1 MNVFRKVWGIFSSK
15 SWWLIGNPKV
25 EQTQR
30 LEILDHA
37 QAIVKAAQDLE
48 SIAVGYAP
56 LAELLFPV
64 GEIFKDRP
72 VGLGSQRIPWEPSG
86 LHTGGTSPVILKE
99 AGVIFGLI
107 GHREAR
113 DDLGEGPHLNK
124 QIRIALDYGII
135 PILCCGEPKGS
146 LVESETT
153 REKALKAELLPA
165 LEGFTA
171 EELLQRQLT
180 IAYEPGHVIGLDQPA
195 DMGYIRSGFSLIK
208 KILLKHNLEGLAKKG
223 RLLYGGGVNSDT
235 IQQVWGLDRPTKVF
249 SGENWAGFL
258 VGRASASP
266 DFMDMMEKW
275 QAKLGRYRDRSKVF
289 LMEEDKTGV
298 ERLEIPR
305 IAPPKKKVRVAVYG
319 IGEVGVGFITSVFK
333 EDKID
338 IVQLFNMEVDAE
350 DIRARIYKSLFI
362 DKDKV
367 FIDDHHVV
375 IKDEV
380 AVQDEIE
387 IDGEIFNLRSLLNGM
402 VNDHSKITKVL
413 REQKM
418 LVTPA
423 HDPREAASQLV
434 KDIDIVFFTVG
445 GLLKERHLLAPF
457 LEAGA
462 KHIIVSSTSPAA
474 DISIVPGDNHHLFNP
489 ALHKIIALGSCTS
502 NCGIP
507 IAAIVEE
514 ALGKGSI
521 LGSLV
526 VTMHSKTNSQQ
537 IGDKGADPKEEGL
550 LNNLILTTTGIKDI
564 LNKEG
569 FFPSIGTA
577 IDAFST
583 RAPVE
588 KASLLVMLLQVQW
601 AEGLTREGLREIFKK
616 AAASPRWQGI
626 VNYDADHDGS
636 KVYQK
641 SPAAADIFGRLINVW
656 PNPWLTEKQNGKKN
670 SSGISTLI
678 LPAAYA
684 NVYGYGCQAKRLM
697 QSMGHSL

>member
-1 MNVFRKVWGIFSSK
+1 MHALRDVWDIFTSS

-25 EQTQR
+25 EQVR
-30 LEILDHA
+30 YFEILDHA
-37 QAIVKAAQDLE
+37 QGIVKAAHELE

-64 GEIFKDRP
+64 GEIFKDSP
-72 VGLGSQRIPWEPSG
+72 VGLGSQRIPWDPSG

-124 QIRIALDYGII
+124 QIGIALDYGII

-146 LVESETT
+146 LVESETA
-153 REKALKAELLPA
+153 REKALEAELLPA

-171 EELLQRQLT
+171 EELLQGQLT

-235 IQQVWGLDRPTKVF
+235 IQQVWGLDRPTRVF

-275 QAKLGRYRDRSKVF
+275 QTKLRGKAKEKV
-289 LMEEDKTGV
+289 EEEVKV
-298 ERLEIPR
+298 LQPQPLPIPR
-305 IAPPKKKVRVAVYG
+305 IVAPKKRVRVAVYG

-333 EDKID
+333 EDNIE
-338 IVQLFNMEVDAE
+338 IVQLFNMEVDTE

-375 IKDEV
+375 IRDEV
-380 AVQDEIE
+380 NLAGEIE
-387 IDGEIFNLRSLLNGM
+387 LDGEAIALQTLLNPIG
-402 VNDHSKITKVL
+402 NDYTRVVKVL
-413 REQKM
+413 RDQRM

-423 HDPREAASQLV
+423 HDPREAASQMV
-434 KDIDIVFFTVG
+434 KDIDIVVFTVG
-445 GLLKERHLLAPF
+445 GLLKEWHLLNPF

-474 DISIVPGDNHHLFNP
+474 DISIVPGYNHHLFNP
-489 ALHKIIALGSCTS
+489 ALHKTIALGSCTS

-601 AEGLTREGLREIFKK
+601 ADGLTREGLREIFKK

-636 KVYQK
+636 KIYQK

-656 PNPWLTEKQNGKKN
+656 PNPCLTEKHNGKKS

-678 LPAAYA
+678 IPAAYA

-697 QSMGHSL
+697 QYMGQFL